1 LIFVSYADDPRPYAG
16 RIDNHRGTPMKLNE
30 GTVDRIVRVLVGIV
44 LLGLTFTGAIGAW
57 GYIGLVP
64 LATGAVG
71 MCPLYTLLGINTC
84 KTS

>member
-1 LIFVSYADDPRPYAG
+1 
-16 RIDNHRGTPMKLNE
+16 MKTNE
-30 GTVDRIVRVLVGIV
+30 GTVDRILRVLAGIV
-44 LLGLTFTGAIGAW
+44 LLGLTFTGTIGAW
-57 GYIGLVP
+57 GYIGLIP